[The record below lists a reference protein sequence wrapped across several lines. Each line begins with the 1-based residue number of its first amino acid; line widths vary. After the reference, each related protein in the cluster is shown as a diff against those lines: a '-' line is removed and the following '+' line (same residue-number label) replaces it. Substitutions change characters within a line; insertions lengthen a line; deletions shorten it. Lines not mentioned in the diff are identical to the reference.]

1 MKRTCTKGR
10 SWLKLRTAV
19 KINLALFLFL
29 AKNRNKAKL
38 ILTAVRSFS
47 HERPLVQVR
56 FMLKHL
62 LSRAMFLKK
71 PPATGLFVHQ
81 PKTDTESPAK
91 CGAFSFLV
99 VPIKISVQKLNLHLT
114 QIKK

>member
-1 MKRTCTKGR
+1 
-10 SWLKLRTAV
+10 
-19 KINLALFLFL
+19 
-29 AKNRNKAKL
+29 
-38 ILTAVRSFS
+38 
-47 HERPLVQVR
+47 
-56 FMLKHL
+56 MLKHL